1 MLSTPPAPMAY
12 AAATFL
18 LNLPVDVAGCELGR
32 ELDGA
37 EVAGGADLL
46 VAAEAVLAYGFTGGL
61 DAAAAPVLAYGLTG
75 IAGLEL
81 AGAGA
86 AAADVGLAPEAPAAV
101 EDGAGRFRPANC
113 GAGDTFA
120 SFFFR
125 ASSKLGMLKGMVV
138 AREGEARNEPS
149 LLALAPRNTSPR
161 AATTGILQCMV
172 CRQAEF
178 PTKAPTT
185 SFGIHPSMLLLH
197 I

>member
-1 MLSTPPAPMAY
+1 MPPTPPAPMAY

-18 LNLPVDVAGCELGR
+18 LNLPVDFAGCELGR
-32 ELDGA
+32 EPEGA
-37 EVAGGADLL
+37 ELAGGADLL

-61 DAAAAPVLAYGLTG
+61 DAAPPPVLAYGLTG

-86 AAADVGLAPEAPAAV
+86 VAADVAPAAA

-125 ASSKLGMLKGMVV
+125 ASSKLGMLKGMLVGLRGGGV
-138 AREGEARNEPS
+138 
-149 LLALAPRNTSPR
+149 
-161 AATTGILQCMV
+161 
-172 CRQAEF
+172 
-178 PTKAPTT
+178 
-185 SFGIHPSMLLLH
+185 
-197 I
+197 

>member
-1 MLSTPPAPMAY
+1 MPPTPPAPMAY

-18 LNLPVDVAGCELGR
+18 LNLPVDFAGCELGR
-32 ELDGA
+32 EPEGA
-37 EVAGGADLL
+37 ELAGGADLL
-46 VAAEAVLAYGFTGGL
+46 VAAEADFAYGFTGGL
-61 DAAAAPVLAYGLTG
+61 DAAAAAPVLAYGLTG

-86 AAADVGLAPEAPAAV
+86 AADVAPEAPAAA

-138 AREGEARNEPS
+138 GARGES
-149 LLALAPRNTSPR
+149 
-161 AATTGILQCMV
+161 V
-172 CRQAEF
+172 
-178 PTKAPTT
+178 K
-185 SFGIHPSMLLLH
+185 
-197 I
+197 

>member
-1 MLSTPPAPMAY
+1 MLPTPPAPMAY

-18 LNLPVDVAGCELGR
+18 LNLPVDAAGCELGR

-37 EVAGGADLL
+37 ELAGGADLL

-61 DAAAAPVLAYGLTG
+61 DAAAPPVLAYGLTG
-75 IAGLEL
+75 IAGRVLEL

-86 AAADVGLAPEAPAAV
+86 PADVAPAAV
-101 EDGAGRFRPANC
+101 EGAGRFRPANC

-138 AREGEARNEPS
+138 GLRGS
-149 LLALAPRNTSPR
+149 
-161 AATTGILQCMV
+161 V
-172 CRQAEF
+172 
-178 PTKAPTT
+178 K
-185 SFGIHPSMLLLH
+185 
-197 I
+197 